1 MRNADDASQL
11 TQRDLSRY
19 FCVAPARPVL
29 CSEHRAHKHARA
41 CIRVRNTRNADG
53 WRERGRPTSSS
64 FNLYIQQRGLTIP
77 PYVPVSRSAA
87 TFRGEIESNRV
98 ARFRRF
104 SISRESTDTVVEMIN
119 RSIEKS
125 LARDRNDRKILRGQ
139 PPLLYPLPSLI
150 VGRDRNLVSKFFSR
164 AIILKR

>member
-41 CIRVRNTRNADG
+41 RAYAFAIHGTRMDG
-53 WRERGRPTSSS
+53 ERGRPTSSS

-77 PYVPVSRSAA
+77 PHVPVSRSAA

>member
-1 MRNADDASQL
+1 MRTPTTPVSLRNAICPDISASL
-11 TQRDLSRY
+11 RLGPFFVPSI
-19 FCVAPARPVL
+19 
-29 CSEHRAHKHARA
+29 AHTNTRARA
-41 CIRVRNTRNADG
+41 CIRVAIHGTRMDG
-53 WRERGRPTSSS
+53 EREGGR
-64 FNLYIQQRGLTIP
+64 LRRVLIYIYSREAIP
-77 PYVPVSRSAA
+77 PHVPVSRSAA

>member
-1 MRNADDASQL
+1 MEREGGRL
-11 TQRDLSRY
+11 RRVLIYIYSR
-19 FCVAPARPVL
+19 
-29 CSEHRAHKHARA
+29 EM
-41 CIRVRNTRNADG
+41 
-53 WRERGRPTSSS
+53 
-64 FNLYIQQRGLTIP
+64 IP
-77 PYVPVSRSAA
+77 PHVPVSRSAA